1 MSLSPVVKLSNCI
14 NCLIEFE
21 RKIDIATINLNG
33 LTEAIDIEYQ
43 FTSIWSRQM
52 MESLQ
57 EGGRSIHSYLHHLE
71 DNLLSL
77 AASDE
82 VTGILYFNLIYS
94 EELDMTLGLYF
105 DFGNFMKVRLFA
117 CFVNIS

>member
-1 MSLSPVVKLSNCI
+1 
-14 NCLIEFE
+14 
-21 RKIDIATINLNG
+21 
-33 LTEAIDIEYQ
+33 
-43 FTSIWSRQM
+43 M

-57 EGGRSIHSYLHHLE
+57 ERGWSIHSYLHHLG

-77 AASDE
+77 AALDE

-94 EELDMTLGLYF
+94 EELDMTLRLYF
-105 DFGNFMKVRLFA
+105 DFGNFMKVCLFA